1 MTYPSSCHLNGIIR
15 VYMVPFRTSWDG
27 LVQSPF
33 YKRGN
38 FKSLMLSHLN
48 VKKRKPWRITG
59 DFYCWITHSP
69 NPQKGISYLSI
80 RNDIKN
86 VKYLMKP
93 FSPMIFVTSVISASS
108 TYINFLV
115 RDNHCF
121 LILSCVISS
130 PAATAASEWFQ
141 AMTSSHLQFTRN
153 CYVHTLSTEKQHLH
167 SFAVLVIAV
176 VAVEKSELDN
186 EEYRVFAQDVANI
199 KF

>member
-1 MTYPSSCHLNGIIR
+1 MTYPSSCHLSGIIKL
-15 VYMVPFRTSWDG
+15 YMVPFRTSWDG

-38 FKSLMLSHLN
+38 FKSLMLSRLN

-69 NPQKGISYLSI
+69 NPQKGIRYLSI

-86 VKYLMKP
+86 VKYFMKP
-93 FSPMIFVTSVISASS
+93 ISPMIFVTSIISASS

-130 PAATAASEWFQ
+130 PAATAATEWFQ
-141 AMTSSHLQFTRN
+141 AMTPSHLQFTRN
-153 CYVHTLSTEKQHLH
+153 LCSHPEYRKQHLH
-167 SFAVLVIAV
+167 SFAMLVIAV
-176 VAVEKSELDN
+176 VAVEKSELDI

-199 KF
+199 KS